1 MRTPNLNLAFLWNFF
16 ITYFIFT
23 VGFDDVAVVVDGVVV
38 VAAVVAVVAAVVA
51 AVVVDVVADVD
62 ANCVADSA
70 WHSNYFA

>member
-1 MRTPNLNLAFLWNFF
+1 M
-16 ITYFIFT
+16 FT

-38 VAAVVAVVAAVVA
+38 VVAAVVAVVAAVVA
-51 AVVVDVVADVD
+51 AVDVVADVD